1 MRLTIAALL
10 GIATIAAC
18 SSATPLKDED
28 KAVMRASADSF
39 NVYFRTD
46 NDSAIANMF
55 AENAVF
61 MPPNMGVVEGRAA
74 IRAFFE
80 SFPAIPDFTGVII
93 EVEGRD
99 DLAYVRGTYSY
110 TMPAVGRNPAV
121 QDHGK
126 FVEIRRRQTD
136 GKWLVVVDIFN
147 SDLPLPGP
155 SAPPARRRS

>member
-1 MRLTIAALL
+1 MRLTVAALL

-18 SSATPLKDED
+18 SSAKPLKDED
-28 KAVMRASADSF
+28 KAVMRASGDSF

-55 AENAVF
+55 AETAIL
-61 MPPNMGVVEGRAA
+61 MPPNMGAVEGRAA
-74 IRAFFE
+74 ILAFFQ
-80 SFPAIPDFTGVII
+80 SFPAIPDFTGVVI
-93 EVEGRD
+93 EIEGRG

-126 FVEIRRRQTD
+126 FVEVRRRQAD

-147 SDLPLPGP
+147 SDLPVPGT
-155 SAPPARRRS
+155 AAPAR